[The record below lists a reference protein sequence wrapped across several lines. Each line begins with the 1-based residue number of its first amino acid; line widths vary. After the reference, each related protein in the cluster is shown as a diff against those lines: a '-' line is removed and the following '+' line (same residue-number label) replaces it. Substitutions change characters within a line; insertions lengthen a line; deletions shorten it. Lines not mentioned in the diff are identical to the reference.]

1 MKSLTI
7 LLALFVLIGCQNGKK
22 NNNPDERLQ
31 EKEVPDNFDIGE
43 AKDGRYTN
51 NYFNLSFEYDQEWD
65 VLTYE
70 ELESLMD
77 MGVEVSS
84 QSNKKL
90 KKSFE
95 AAKVRT
101 AQHFGAF
108 KHDPETFTG
117 MFNPSVLVLSENV
130 TMHDMQYGDEYLE
143 KIRDTWSK
151 TNMGIKQDGAI
162 EEEKID
168 GRTFFTLK
176 GRANTYGVEVLQKY
190 HCTIV
195 KGFALVVIE
204 TYLDEGQS
212 KETQMVMESMEFKKA

>member
-162 EEEKID
+162 EEEKIECLID
-168 GRTFFTLK
+168 LEYSHRNYDICDIITCDDIKDYYNIKKKICPTW
-176 GRANTYGVEVLQKY
+176 
-190 HCTIV
+190 
-195 KGFALVVIE
+195 
-204 TYLDEGQS
+204 
-212 KETQMVMESMEFKKA
+212 FKKIDECECSNCQLLCDGFG

>member
-130 TMHDMQYGDEYLE
+130 TMHDIQYQQWNFQPRSAQE
-143 KIRDTWSK
+143 W
-151 TNMGIKQDGAI
+151 
-162 EEEKID
+162 
-168 GRTFFTLK
+168 
-176 GRANTYGVEVLQKY
+176 EVL
-190 HCTIV
+190 
-195 KGFALVVIE
+195 
-204 TYLDEGQS
+204 S
-212 KETQMVMESMEFKKA
+212 VMISFQLLLWLTTVSSFTSLGTRPQQD